1 MTRKES
7 VRLAATSAR
16 DTVRHAA
23 EVVAPYAESAK
34 HTATHYA
41 HEANERLAP
50 KVSYAATEAAKQAR
64 TTYDSHVHPRLQ
76 SARAH
81 VPPNVDRA
89 ATNAVR
95 QTKLAARQAA
105 DYTQPR
111 LESAIAAAQPVAE
124 EAASRST
131 AAFAALRGQVSAKEV
146 QKLVRRHERR
156 ARRGRLFKG
165 VAVVGVLA
173 GAAFAAWKWWDQQSN
188 PDWLVEPPAATE
200 LSARDEEVAPA
211 TFDDELAAKEHEAQ
225 TGFAAGEGVP
235 TNLETEAQARQE
247 RIDAEDAKRKHR

>member
-23 EVVAPYAESAK
+23 EVVAPYAESAR
-34 HTATHYA
+34 HAASHYA
-41 HEANERLAP
+41 HEANELLAP

-64 TTYDSHVHPRLQ
+64 TTYDCHVHPMIK

-95 QTKLAARQAA
+95 QTRLAARQAA

-111 LESAIAAAQPVAE
+111 LESALAAAQPVAE

-131 AAFAALRGQVSAKEV
+131 AALAALRGQVTADEV
-146 QKLVRRHERR
+146 RKIVRRNERR
-156 ARRGRLFKG
+156 ARRGRLIKG
-165 VAVVGVLA
+165 IALVGVVA
-173 GAAFAAWKWWDQQSN
+173 GCAYAAWKWWDQQSN

-200 LSARDEEVAPA
+200 LSARDEEAAPA
-211 TFDDELAAKEHEAQ
+211 SFDDELAAKEHDAQ
-225 TGFAAGEGVP
+225 TGAASQPGAP
-235 TNLETEAQARQE
+235 STLEAQAQAAQE